1 MFCASTTLQIAK
13 RGAAIEDGEV
23 QSTEKEVIQVD
34 MYYHSTIPK
43 QQEISPVNSAP
54 RPRN

>member
-13 RGAAIEDGEV
+13 SGAAIEDGEV

-54 RPRN
+54 WPRN